1 MAKNKTTLEKR
12 GKVEIDRNILLS
24 IINLA
29 AKEIRVNRQIRCPQ
43 VFLINEK
50 GEKCG
55 NISTFDALNMA
66 DEAGL
71 DLVEIS
77 PNSNPPVCK
86 ILDYG
91 KYRYELERKQREA
104 KKNQTIV
111 KVKEVRM
118 QVKVDVGDMKTKVR
132 FITEFLSEGNKVRV
146 SVRFRGREM
155 QHLDIGQGVLEKVLG
170 MLSAG
175 DVAYQIEQPATME
188 GRMMSMLLAP
198 TKAKQSKQSSSGSQ
212 SPQSSAGGNGYDSNG
227 DQSTQSA

>member
-1 MAKNKTTLEKR
+1 M
-12 GKVEIDRNILLS
+12 
-24 IINLA
+24 
-29 AKEIRVNRQIRCPQ
+29 NRQIRCPQ

-55 NISTFDALNMA
+55 NVSTFEALNMA
-66 DEAGL
+66 EEAGL

-111 KVKEVRM
+111 KIKEVRM
-118 QVKVDVGDMKTKVR
+118 QVKVDVGDLKTKVR
-132 FITEFLSEGNKVRV
+132 FISEFLAEGNKVRV

-155 QHLDIGQGVLEKVLG
+155 QHLDIGRGVLDKVLAS
-170 MLSAG
+170 LSAG
-175 DVAYQIEQPATME
+175 EIPYQVEQAATME
-188 GRMMSMLLAP
+188 GRMMSMLLVQP
-198 TKAKQSKQSSSGSQ
+198 KSKQARFNGSGGSSPSPASAVSQGSQ
-212 SPQSSAGGNGYDSNG
+212 DSSHNAS
-227 DQSTQSA
+227 

>member
-1 MAKNKTTLEKR
+1 M
-12 GKVEIDRNILLS
+12 
-24 IINLA
+24 
-29 AKEIRVNRQIRCPQ
+29 NRQIRCPQ

-55 NISTFDALNMA
+55 NVSTFEALNMA

-111 KVKEVRM
+111 KIKEVRM
-118 QVKVDVGDMKTKVR
+118 QVKVDVGDLKTKVR
-132 FITEFLSEGNKVRV
+132 FISEFLAEGNKVRV

-155 QHLDIGQGVLEKVLG
+155 QHLDIGKGVLDKVLAS
-170 MLSAG
+170 LTAG
-175 DVAYQIEQPATME
+175 EVPYQVEQPATME
-188 GRMMSMLLAP
+188 GRMMSMLLVQP
-198 TKAKQSKQSSSGSQ
+198 KSKQVKSGGTGGSPAAASPGSQ
-212 SPQSSAGGNGYDSNG
+212 SNSRSA
-227 DQSTQSA
+227 

>member
-1 MAKNKTTLEKR
+1 M
-12 GKVEIDRNILLS
+12 
-24 IINLA
+24 A

-188 GRMMSMLLAP
+188 GRMMSMLLAS

>member
-1 MAKNKTTLEKR
+1 M
-12 GKVEIDRNILLS
+12 
-24 IINLA
+24 
-29 AKEIRVNRQIRCPQ
+29 NRQIRCPQ

-55 NISTFDALNMA
+55 NVSTFEALNMA

-111 KVKEVRM
+111 KIKEVRM
-118 QVKVDVGDMKTKVR
+118 QVKVDVGDLKTKVR
-132 FITEFLSEGNKVRV
+132 FISEFLAEGNKVRV

-155 QHLDIGQGVLEKVLG
+155 QHLDIGKGVLDKVLAS
-170 MLSAG
+170 LTAG
-175 DVAYQIEQPATME
+175 EVPYQVEQPATME
-188 GRMMSMLLAP
+188 GRMMSMLLVQP
-198 TKAKQSKQSSSGSQ
+198 KSKQVKSGGTGGSPSAASPGSQ
-212 SPQSSAGGNGYDSNG
+212 SNSRSA
-227 DQSTQSA
+227 

>member
-1 MAKNKTTLEKR
+1 M
-12 GKVEIDRNILLS
+12 
-24 IINLA
+24 A

-146 SVRFRGREM
+146 CVRFRGREM

>member
-1 MAKNKTTLEKR
+1 M
-12 GKVEIDRNILLS
+12 
-24 IINLA
+24 A

>member
-1 MAKNKTTLEKR
+1 M
-12 GKVEIDRNILLS
+12 
-24 IINLA
+24 A

-212 SPQSSAGGNGYDSNG
+212 GPQSSAGGNGYDSNG